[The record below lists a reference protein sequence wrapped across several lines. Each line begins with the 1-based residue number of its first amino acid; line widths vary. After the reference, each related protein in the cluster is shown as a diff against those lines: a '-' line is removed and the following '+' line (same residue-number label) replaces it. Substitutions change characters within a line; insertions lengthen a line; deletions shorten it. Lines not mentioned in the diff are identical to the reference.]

1 MSDLSMGQRIAIRR
15 KLKKLSQEALAE
27 QLEVSRQA
35 VSKWESDISIP
46 EVDKLI
52 TLGKIFGV
60 SVGWLLGTEQ
70 APANIHMQIEG
81 DNRNHNLPQK
91 RSWLSW
97 AVCLVLITIAVCF
110 VYCNPVIPA
119 DDTTDAQLK
128 NLQAQIDDLNK
139 MLHAHI
145 EEGNI
150 LSDSY
155 FTAIAVKDMRKA
167 EVTFYFIPK
176 VYRET
181 DDAYLVIGY
190 QDETSALR
198 DITLCQWTGT
208 RYTVTV
214 ELERLNGYTFAFRLV
229 NDSGFQEQNLLHGG
243 LADSDVI
250 VNLDDSMGFHIS
262 PDHPKYTQMQK
273 QEPEEMDG
281 NLQIYTYDAPIL
293 TPRIFPKDAC
303 GYQDIQILLRKNGD
317 VIWQESYLNAF
328 MELTNG
334 EGISTEAL
342 PLEISVE
349 LPKLSGGDELTLEL
363 VAELTD
369 GTVLTTPLNWLSAQ
383 ETGL

>member
-15 KLKKLSQEALAE
+15 KLKNLSQEALAE

-70 APANIHMQIEG
+70 EAADVQLQAEEE
-81 DNRNHNLPQK
+81 NRIRNLPKKQS
-91 RSWLSW
+91 RLPWM
-97 AVCLVLITIAVCF
+97 VYLVLTAIVVAFFYSNSMTS
-110 VYCNPVIPA
+110 A
-119 DDTTDAQLK
+119 DAATEFRLES
-128 NLQAQIDDLNK
+128 LQTQIDDLNE
-139 MLHAHI
+139 MLSAHI

-155 FTAIAVKDMRKA
+155 FTAIAAKGMRKA

-229 NDSGFQEQNLLHGG
+229 NDSGFQEQNLLRGG
-243 LADSDVI
+243 LADSDVL
-250 VNLDDSMGFHIS
+250 VNLDNSMGFHIS

-273 QEPEEMDG
+273 QEPEETDG
-281 NLQIYTYDAPIL
+281 NLQTYTYNAPIL
-293 TPRIFPKDAC
+293 TPRIFPKNAC
-303 GYQDIQILLRKNGD
+303 GYQDIQILLRKNED

-328 MELTNG
+328 MKLTNG
-334 EGISTEAL
+334 ECTSTEAL
-342 PLEISVE
+342 PLDISVE
-349 LPKLSGGDELTLEL
+349 LPKLSSGDELVLEL

-369 GTVLTTPLNWLSAQ
+369 GTVLLTPLDWLSAQ
-383 ETGL
+383 KTAG